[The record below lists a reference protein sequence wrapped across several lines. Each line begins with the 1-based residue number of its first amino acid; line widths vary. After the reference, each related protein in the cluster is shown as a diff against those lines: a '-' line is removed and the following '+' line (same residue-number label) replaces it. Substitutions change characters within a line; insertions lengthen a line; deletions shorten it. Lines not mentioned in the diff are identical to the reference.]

1 MENTTKMKMDQYNIG
16 YICTKLQCELGNAEK
31 IAMRWI
37 APDMKEIDYSFKELE
52 AQSNKCANALKAL
65 GLSKGDIICTL
76 LPKIPEQFFVL
87 LGALKLQLIA
97 SPLFANFGEEAIL
110 DRMGDA
116 CTKVLVTKKSFLR
129 KIGKIKN
136 HLPHLK
142 YIIVVDSESHLSSD
156 VLSYSVLMQ
165 NAQSVFE
172 APMTGKDVPSL
183 LHYTSGST
191 GKPKGVLHV
200 HGGIMTIN
208 QTTKE
213 ILGLKGSDKYWCT
226 ADQGWITG
234 TSYGVIGP
242 WSLGITQIHFGGQYI
257 PETWF
262 SILEK
267 EKISVWYTVPTA
279 LRMMMKE
286 DAALFKKFNLK
297 ELRHIC
303 SVGEPLNPE
312 VINWSRKIL
321 NKEIYDIWFQTET
334 GAIMIANR
342 PGLDIRPGS
351 MGKPIEGME
360 AAIITDKGGMAKSD
374 QRGNLCLKAGWASMF
389 VAYLNSKQ
397 AYKRK
402 FRDGYYYS
410 GDVAFTD
417 KDGYYWFAGRKDD
430 VINTAGHLIGPFE
443 VESAL
448 LKMEEIKEAAVIG
461 APDEILFEKIVAF
474 IKLKPGY
481 AYNKELELKIRIN
494 IVNAVSTIAVP
505 QDIVAVESIPKTK
518 SGKIM
523 RRVLKAQYLGQDA
536 GDLSTMEEFYQ

>member
-1 MENTTKMKMDQYNIG
+1 MKNIIRNNQYNIG
-16 YICTKLQCELGNAEK
+16 HICTKLQCERGIADK

-37 APDMKEIDYSFKELE
+37 SPDMKRIDHTFQELE
-52 AQSNKCANALKAL
+52 FQSNKCANVLKSL
-65 GLSKGDIICTL
+65 GLSKGDIIFTL
-76 LPKIPEQFFVL
+76 LPKIPAQFFVL
-87 LGALKLQLIA
+87 LGALKLQLVA

-116 CTKVLVTKKSFLR
+116 CAKALVTKKSFLK
-129 KIGKIKN
+129 KITKIKDQ
-136 HLPHLK
+136 LPHLK
-142 YIIVVDSESHLSSD
+142 YIIIVDDESHLSPD
-156 VLSYSVLMQ
+156 VLSYPALMK

-172 APMTGKDVPSL
+172 TPLTGKDVPSL

-200 HGGIMTIN
+200 HGGIITIS

-213 ILGLKGSDKYWCT
+213 ILGLNENDIYWCT
-226 ADQGWITG
+226 ADQGWVTG

-242 WSLGITQIHFGGQYI
+242 WSLGITQIHFSGQYN

-267 EKISVWYTVPTA
+267 EKVNVWYTAPTA
-279 LRMMMKE
+279 LRMLMKE
-286 DAALFKKFNLK
+286 EAALFKKFDLK
-297 ELRHIC
+297 ELRHIS

-312 VINWSRKIL
+312 VINWSRKVL
-321 NKEIYDIWFQTET
+321 SKEIYDTWFMTET
-334 GAIMIANR
+334 GAIMVANR
-342 PGLDIRPGS
+342 PGFAIKPGS

-360 AAIITDKGGMAKSD
+360 AAIMTDKGEVAQSD
-374 QRGNLCLKAGWASMF
+374 HRGILCLKASWDSMF
-389 VAYLNSKQ
+389 VAYLNNEQ
-397 AYKRK
+397 AYKYK
-402 FRDGYYYS
+402 FKDGYYYS
-410 GDVAFTD
+410 GDVAYKD
-417 KDGYYWFAGRKDD
+417 NDGYYWFAGRKDD
-430 VINTAGHLIGPFE
+430 VINTAGHLVGPFE

-448 LKMEEIKEAAVIG
+448 LEMEEIKEAAVIG

-481 AYNKELELKIRIN
+481 AYNKELELKIRVYVAN
-494 IVNAVSTIAVP
+494 EVSTIAAP
-505 QDIVAVESIPKTK
+505 HDIVAVDSIPKTK

-536 GDLSTMEEFYQ
+536 GDLSTMEEF